1 MSDATYDEV
10 IKGGTVIDGTGAPGR
25 IADIAIR
32 DGKIV
37 AIGEVDG
44 DATIVTDA
52 TGRMIMPGVI
62 DAHTHYDAQLL
73 WDPGASPSANHG
85 VTTVIAGNCGFTL
98 APLRPT
104 KEEAKYLQEMMSR
117 VEGIPPED
125 VRIGMAVRARIVAGE
140 EGPIVVFT
148 PEGAA

>member
-10 IKGGTVIDGTGAPGR
+10 IKGGTVIDGTGAPAR
-25 IADIAIR
+25 IADIGIR

-37 AIGEVDG
+37 VIGEVDG
-44 DATIVTDA
+44 DATIITDA
-52 TGRMIMPGVI
+52 TGRMVMPGVI

-104 KEEAKYLQEMMSR
+104 VAEAEYLQEMMSR
-117 VEGIPPED
+117 VEGMPLPALKTIN
-125 VRIGMAVRARIVAGE
+125 
-140 EGPIVVFT
+140 
-148 PEGAA
+148 